1 MALFGKKKKGESEE
15 ELKTAAVEEEKESS
29 TLDLIKETMEEAK
42 EERHS
47 QLMQQASEASEDNA
61 AEQQNNAIPEM
72 PSAEE
77 IKKAQEVLARAQQ
90 AQATQIPS
98 GTKVGINAP
107 INMENLKAVV
117 RKFQENRNQENL
129 KLIMD
134 CLQKP
139 GTLVCVP
146 AQIITSKENQ
156 EKMRKGGEVKLEGP
170 VHINPVLLTDNQG
183 KKVFPIFS
191 GEDEIPEDLRK
202 KTPKV
207 NMPLKQCLA
216 IMKGIKDVDTFA
228 LNPYT
233 ANIRIGVEIKKQ
245 G

>member
-15 ELKTAAVEEEKESS
+15 ELNTAAVEEEKESS

-47 QLMQQASEASEDNA
+47 QLMQQASEASADNA
-61 AEQQNNAIPEM
+61 AEQQSAVPEM

-98 GTKVGINAP
+98 GAKVGINAP
-107 INMENLKAVV
+107 INMENLKAVIK
-117 RKFQENRNQENL
+117 KFQENRNQENL

>member
-15 ELKTAAVEEEKESS
+15 ELNTAAVEEEKESS

-47 QLMQQASEASEDNA
+47 QLMQQASEASADNE
-61 AEQQNNAIPEM
+61 AEQQNAVPEM

-98 GTKVGINAP
+98 GAKVGINAP
-107 INMENLKAVV
+107 INMENLKAVIK
-117 RKFQENRNQENL
+117 KFQENRNQENL

>member
-15 ELKTAAVEEEKESS
+15 ELNTAAVEEEKESS

-47 QLMQQASEASEDNA
+47 QLMQQASEVSADNE
-61 AEQQNNAIPEM
+61 AEQQNAVPEM

-77 IKKAQEVLARAQQ
+77 IKKAQEVLARVQQ

-98 GTKVGINAP
+98 GAKVGINAP
-107 INMENLKAVV
+107 INMENLKAVIK
-117 RKFQENRNQENL
+117 KFQENRNQENL